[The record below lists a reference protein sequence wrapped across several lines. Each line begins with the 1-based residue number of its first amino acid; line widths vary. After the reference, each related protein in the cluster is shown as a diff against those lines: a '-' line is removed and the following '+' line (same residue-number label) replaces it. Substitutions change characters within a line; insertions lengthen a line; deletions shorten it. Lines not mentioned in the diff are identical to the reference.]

1 MALIATV
8 TDQVLVDSTVELFVP
23 AVKIDEIRASIRDAT
38 CTIIANKVIYQGVLH
53 KQIFFVREPDN
64 VVVHQAEDIPFSGFV
79 DVMGAMPNH
88 TCEVAFEIAFVDFE
102 LLEPTLLR
110 QKVVIDV
117 TVSVFDGNGIP
128 LPVNGGIPVPVNGGG
143 TNGGNGIPLPV
154 NISSATGNVTLAKQ
168 SQPKPLYV
176 RGAIHSGRGRPVRSA
191 GLQTNPER
199 SKPERIVFKAVQ
211 KVPVRE
217 FVARR

>member
-1 MALIATV
+1 MALIGTV

-38 CTIIANKVIYQGVLH
+38 CTVIANKVIYQGVLH

-79 DVMGAMPNH
+79 DLMGAAPNH
-88 TCEVAFEIAFVDFE
+88 ICEVAFEIAFVEFE

-117 TVSVFDGNGIP
+117 TVSVFNGN
-128 LPVNGGIPVPVNGGG
+128 GIPVPVNGAIPVPVNGG

-154 NISSATGNVTLAKQ
+154 TISSASGNATLAKQ
-168 SQPKPLYV
+168 VQPKPVYV
-176 RGAIHSGRGRPVRSA
+176 RGAVNSGRGRPVRSA
-191 GLQTNPER
+191 ELQTNPQR
-199 SKPERIVFKAVQ
+199 AKSERIVFKAVQ

-217 FVARR
+217 YIARR